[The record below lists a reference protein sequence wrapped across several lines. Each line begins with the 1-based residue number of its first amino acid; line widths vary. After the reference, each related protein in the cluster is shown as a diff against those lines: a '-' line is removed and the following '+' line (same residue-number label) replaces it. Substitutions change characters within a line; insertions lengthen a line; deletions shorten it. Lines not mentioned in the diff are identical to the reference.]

1 MCCEG
6 EIVAVGPEEEL
17 LCKMIARCLVEKK
30 QRLTRG

>member
-6 EIVAVGPEEEL
+6 GIVAVGPEEEL
-17 LCKMIARCLVEKK
+17 LCMKIAQCLVEKK